1 MRPVK
6 TMPVNQ
12 SNKENTMTTTD
23 SKQKVITI
31 TIIVAAL
38 GYFVDI
44 YDLLLFLIVGKKS
57 LVELYPE
64 WAGQPILLEKF
75 QHLLDLQML
84 GMLIGGVLWGVIGDK
99 KAAWQSCLAASSSTP
114 SPICSMRL

>member
-1 MRPVK
+1 
-6 TMPVNQ
+6 
-12 SNKENTMTTTD
+12 MTTSD
-23 SKQKVITI
+23 PKKNVINI

-57 LVELYPE
+57 LVELYPQ
-64 WAGQPILLEKF
+64 WADQPILLEKF

-84 GMLIGGVLWGVIGDK
+84 GMLIGGVFW
-99 KAAWQSCLAASSSTP
+99 
-114 SPICSMRL
+114 